1 MNGLFFKG
9 VFFALFFLFELSF
22 ANQVVV
28 NNDKILSDEVVAKI
42 TALGNELASKS
53 DIYVALGVYE
63 SLGGKSMNS
72 FFKELDFKPP
82 FVFLL
87 LAKSEHKVEIFADEE
102 TIKLFNKEQILSP
115 YPSSGSILPILSSKN
130 GNDIYNASMLNGYA
144 DIVEQIAASKNIKLE
159 NAIGNQNKYALDMLR
174 IIVYAMIAVTILV
187 VLRAKF
193 RRRNA

>member
-1 MNGLFFKG
+1 M
-9 VFFALFFLFELSF
+9 
-22 ANQVVV
+22 
-28 NNDKILSDEVVAKI
+28 
-42 TALGNELASKS
+42 
-53 DIYVALGVYE
+53 
-63 SLGGKSMNS
+63 
-72 FFKELDFKPP
+72 
-82 FVFLL
+82 L